1 MNRRIEF
8 HTHTAL
14 SDGELVPCELIR
26 RAQVLDH
33 EAIAITDHVDFSNV
47 DFVIDSIKKVIDEV
61 QEITVL
67 VGVEITHVP
76 PKKIPK
82 LVYKAKRLGAQVV
95 IVHGE
100 TLLEP
105 VAPGTNHMAAS
116 LEDVNVIAHPGLI
129 TREDAELAHKNGI
142 FLELTTRCG
151 HNIANGHV
159 ATVGTDLLVNTD
171 CHSVDLISYDY
182 ANIVARGA
190 GLSVAS
196 AARVINENPRTLL
209 NNVL

>member
-8 HTHTAL
+8 HTHTTL
-14 SDGELVPCELIR
+14 SDGELIPSELIR

-47 DFVIDSIKKVIDEV
+47 DFVINSMKKVIDEI
-61 QEITVL
+61 QDITVL
-67 VGVEITHVP
+67 LGVEITHVQP
-76 PKKIPK
+76 EKIPK
-82 LVYKAKRLGAQVV
+82 LVYKAKRLGTQIV

-100 TLLEP
+100 TPLEP

-129 TREDAELAHKNGI
+129 TNEDAELAHKNGI

-151 HNIANGHV
+151 HNITNGHV
-159 ATVGTDLLVNTD
+159 AKVGTDLLVNTD
-171 CHSVDLISYDY
+171 CHSIDLISHNY

-190 GLSVAS
+190 GLNFSS
-196 AARVINENPRTLL
+196 ATRVINENPQKLL

>member
-8 HTHTAL
+8 HAHTTL
-14 SDGELVPCELIR
+14 SDGELIPCELIR

-33 EAIAITDHVDFSNV
+33 EAIAITDHVDFSNIN
-47 DFVIDSIKKVIDEV
+47 FVINSMKKVIDEI
-61 QEITVL
+61 QDIIVL
-67 VGVEITHVP
+67 LGVEITHVQP
-76 PKKIPK
+76 EKIPK
-82 LVYKAKRLGAQVV
+82 LVNKAKRLGAQII

-100 TLLEP
+100 TPLEP
-105 VAPGTNHMAAS
+105 VAPGTNHVAAS

-129 TREDAELAHKNGI
+129 TNEDAELAHKNEI

-151 HNIANGHV
+151 HNITNGHV
-159 ATVGTDLLVNTD
+159 AKVGTDLLVNTD
-171 CHSVDLISYDY
+171 CHSIDLISYQY

-190 GLSVAS
+190 GLNVAS

-209 NNVL
+209 NNIL

>member
-8 HTHTAL
+8 HTHTTL
-14 SDGELVPCELIR
+14 SDGELIPCELIR

-33 EAIAITDHVDFSNV
+33 EAIAITDHVDFSNIN
-47 DFVIDSIKKVIDEV
+47 FVINSMKKVIDEV
-61 QEITVL
+61 QDIIVL
-67 VGVEITHVP
+67 LGVEITHVKP
-76 PKKIPK
+76 EKIPK
-82 LVYKAKRLGAQVV
+82 LVYKAKRLGAQIV

-100 TLLEP
+100 TPLEP

-129 TREDAELAHKNGI
+129 TNEDAELAHKNGI

-159 ATVGTDLLVNTD
+159 AKVGTDLLVNTD
-171 CHSVDLISYDY
+171 CHSIDLISYQY

-190 GLSVAS
+190 GLNVTS

-209 NNVL
+209 NNIL

>member
-8 HTHTAL
+8 HTHTTL
-14 SDGELVPCELIR
+14 SDGELIPCELIR

-33 EAIAITDHVDFSNV
+33 EAIAITDHVDFSNIN
-47 DFVIDSIKKVIDEV
+47 FVINSMKKVIDEI
-61 QEITVL
+61 QDIIVL
-67 VGVEITHVP
+67 LGVEITHVQP
-76 PKKIPK
+76 EKIPK
-82 LVYKAKRLGAQVV
+82 LVNKAKRLGAQII

-100 TLLEP
+100 TPLEP
-105 VAPGTNHMAAS
+105 VAPGTNHVAAS

-129 TREDAELAHKNGI
+129 TNEDAELAHKNEI

-151 HNIANGHV
+151 HNITNGHV
-159 ATVGTDLLVNTD
+159 AKVGTDLLVNTD
-171 CHSVDLISYDY
+171 CHSIDLISYQY

-190 GLSVAS
+190 GLNVAS

-209 NNVL
+209 NNIL

>member
-8 HTHTAL
+8 HTHTTL
-14 SDGELVPCELIR
+14 SDGELIPCELIR

-33 EAIAITDHVDFSNV
+33 EAIAITDHVDFSNIN
-47 DFVIDSIKKVIDEV
+47 FVINSMKKVIDEI
-61 QEITVL
+61 QDIIVL
-67 VGVEITHVP
+67 LGVEITHVQP
-76 PKKIPK
+76 EKIPK
-82 LVYKAKRLGAQVV
+82 LVYKAKRLGAQIVL
-95 IVHGE
+95 VHGE
-100 TLLEP
+100 TPLEP

-129 TREDAELAHKNGI
+129 TNEDAELAHKNGI

-151 HNIANGHV
+151 HNITNGHV
-159 ATVGTDLLVNTD
+159 AKVGTDLLVNTD
-171 CHSVDLISYDY
+171 SHSIDLISYNY

-190 GLSVAS
+190 GLNVTS